1 MESLSGHHSWRALID
16 RILVIDCPVETQ
28 IARVIARNG
37 LPRAL
42 VESIVA
48 RQATRE
54 ARLAVA
60 DDVIDNGGALADLL
74 PQIDRL
80 DLAYRAH

>member
-1 MESLSGHHSWRALID
+1 M
-16 RILVIDCPVETQ
+16 
-28 IARVIARNG
+28 IARNG